1 MSKIIASAAIRGA
14 HKYVEKAKEKL
25 NRLIEDKGPDYKV
38 AYPNTAYYLPLIY
51 AILGLKVENL
61 EGMREALKEA
71 KNLLPAPP
79 SEKLW
84 LPYLGNA
91 LDAGIAT
98 LIAEEIIEALKYAR
112 GEKPEG
118 IWLGFTDDAILRTQ
132 GIKLVDGRMPGFA
145 ACVGALPT
153 NEEAVRLARA
163 LQEKSILVFMASS
176 SNGKSMAEQLAEE
189 GIEMNW
195 DTFLVP
201 YGKDTSATI
210 HALNFAV
217 RSAMTFGGIKPGN
230 LEKAREILLY
240 NKERVHA
247 FVLALGADKGINE
260 DQLITDEKYATAAGA
275 INFGFPV
282 LSDVDLPQILPT
294 GICTYEHVVSSIP
307 RDAIVPKAI
316 EVRGLEIKI
325 TKIDIPVPHGAGF
338 EGERVRK
345 EDMQVQF
352 GGKYSEAFELLRGA
366 PMEELEDGK
375 IELIGPDID
384 QAQEGAAMP
393 LGILIQVAGRKFQED
408 FESVLERRIHEFISC
423 ANGIFHMG
431 QRAIVWI
438 RISKEAFQKG
448 FRLKHLG
455 EILVAKLHGEFSKLL
470 DKVQVTIITD
480 EDKLKEPLEEA
491 KRVYRERDERLGG
504 MTDEDVDTLYS
515 CILCQSYAPNHVCIV
530 TPQRLGLCGAYTWLD
545 CKASH
550 ELNPHG
556 PNEPVKKGRCL
567 DEVKGQWEG
576 INEYLVLKSN
586 GNLEKFNAYSIIE
599 DPMTSCVVG
608 ETELIIEG
616 KLTKIDE
623 FIDENYGGEDYTQSS
638 ALTLRRGLAKEEP
651 IVALQRFAAPDN
663 LIYLKTKTGVELVL
677 TPNHEIAVDKQEGIQ
692 WIRADQVN
700 AGDRL
705 ISLANL
711 DLPSKLPDIIDL
723 LPDDFRVADQDL
735 IVDIKKRLASKYGS
749 LGKAFR
755 QLRIKPLL
763 QVKSI
768 SLRDLKTVASCLQE
782 DWQEIKKSVRTVSSA
797 SSFIQLPR
805 EITKDLFYIMGLIA
819 SDGSIT
825 KRGRYEYRIDFINTN
840 EKLGQEFASL
850 YSRIFPDRRL
860 NMRIRKSNTSEIGGR
875 IIKPTKRCFHY
886 YANNPVLGYLCE
898 YFGIRI
904 GSRGKWNL
912 GKMLNLPKSHIAAF
926 VGGLFDGDGSIRI
939 HRYQDKSEVGEGYL
953 CISEEKSAR
962 HLQILLK
969 RLGIIGNVRED
980 RSVWKVELYG
990 GNLFRFARTISS
1002 EHPQKGEL
1010 LTRVCQL
1017 ANENN
1022 TKLDKTQREVLPYCV
1037 GKAIAALP
1045 ASEEVLSPST
1055 LFYYKTGRS
1064 RPIIS
1069 NANKVL
1075 EEKYSSLL
1083 EIHNSPK
1090 KLLSMGLQQTELQE
1104 DERHQSIIEAALKA
1118 DYFLDIVTKVE
1129 NIKNNGRYSYVY
1141 NLTLTDTHC
1150 YFVNGGP
1157 LIKNCGCFECITVVL
1172 PETNGVMIVN
1182 REFTEMTPV
1191 GMTFST
1197 MAGQVG
1203 GGVQTPGFIGMG
1215 KMYITSEKFISAE
1228 GGLKRVVWMPQELK
1242 EEIAERLK
1250 TRLEEIGE
1258 VDLMDK
1264 IATEK
1269 EATTSEELVRFL
1281 QDKKHPALSMEPIM

>member
-14 HKYVEKAKEKL
+14 HKYVKEAEKQLNQLIQEKGS
-25 NRLIEDKGPDYKV
+25 DHKV
-38 AYPNTAYYLPLIY
+38 AYPNTAYYLPVIY
-51 AILGLKVENL
+51 ALLGLKVENL
-61 EGMREALKEA
+61 EGIDKALKEA

-84 LPYLGNA
+84 LPYLGDA
-91 LDAGIAT
+91 LDAGVAT

-145 ACVGALPT
+145 ACLGALPS
-153 NEEAVRLARA
+153 NEEAVKLART

-201 YGKDTSATI
+201 YGKDTSAAI
-210 HALNFAV
+210 HALNFAA
-217 RSAMTFGGIKPGN
+217 RAAMTFGGIKPGN
-230 LEKAREILLY
+230 FEKAREILLY

-247 FVLALGADKGINE
+247 FGLALGADPGVDE
-260 DQLITDEKYATAAGA
+260 DQVITDEKYATAAGA
-275 INFGFPV
+275 INFGFPII
-282 LSDVDLPQILPT
+282 SDVDLPQVLPT

-307 RDAIVPKAI
+307 RETIVAKAI
-316 EVRGLEIKI
+316 EVRGLEIKV
-325 TKIDIPVPHGAGF
+325 TKIDIPVPYGAGF

-345 EDMQVQF
+345 EQMQVQF
-352 GGKYSEAFELLRGA
+352 GGKYSQAFEILRGA
-366 PMEELEDGK
+366 QMEEVEDGK

-384 QAQEGAAMP
+384 QVQEGAAMP
-393 LGILIQVAGRKFQED
+393 LGILVQVAGRKFQED
-408 FESVLERRIHEFISC
+408 FETVLERRIHEFISC

-431 QRAIVWI
+431 QRAIAWI

-455 EILVAKLHGEFSKLL
+455 EILVAKLHDEFSKLL

-480 EDKLKEPLEEA
+480 EEKLKEPLEEA
-491 KRVYRERDERLGG
+491 RRVFHDRDERLAG
-504 MTDEDVDTLYS
+504 MTDENVDTLYS

-545 CKASH
+545 CKASY

-576 INEYLVLKSN
+576 INEYLVQKSN
-586 GNLEKFNAYSIIE
+586 GNLERFNAYSIIE
-599 DPMTSCVVG
+599 DPMTSCVVR
-608 ETELIIEG
+608 ETELIIDG

-638 ALTLRRGLAKEEP
+638 ALTLREGLAKQEP
-651 IVALQRFAAPDN
+651 IVALQRFPAPDN

-711 DLPSKLPDIIDL
+711 DLSSELPDIIDL

-735 IVDIKKRLASKYGS
+735 IADIKKRLASKYGS
-749 LGKAFR
+749 LRKAFR
-755 QLRIKPLL
+755 QLRIKSLL

-768 SLRDLKTVASCLQE
+768 SLKDLKTVISYLQE
-782 DWQEIKKSVRTVSSA
+782 DWQEIKKLIKTVSTA
-797 SSFIQLPR
+797 SSFIQLPD
-805 EITKDLFYIMGLIA
+805 EISKDLFYIMGLIA

-825 KRGRYEYRIDFINTN
+825 KRGRYEYRIDFINTS

-850 YSRIFPDRRL
+850 YSRTFPDRKL
-860 NMRIRKSNTSEIGGR
+860 NMRIRKSNTSEIRGR

-886 YANNPVLGYLCE
+886 YVNNPVLGYLCE

-904 GSRGKWNL
+904 GSRGKWDL

-926 VGGLFDGDGSIRI
+926 LGGLFDGDGSIRI
-939 HRYQDKSEVGEGYL
+939 RKYQDKWKVGEGYL
-953 CISEEKSAR
+953 CISKEKAAR

-980 RSVWKVELYG
+980 RSVWKVELHG
-990 GNLFRFARTISS
+990 GNLFRFAYTISS
-1002 EHPQKGEL
+1002 KHPQKEKL
-1010 LTRVCQL
+1010 LSKVCQL
-1017 ANENN
+1017 TNEDD

-1045 ASEEVLSPST
+1045 ASKEVLSPST

-1075 EEKYSSLL
+1075 NANLGINLLDPPSEE
-1083 EIHNSPK
+1083 E
-1090 KLLSMGLQQTELQE
+1090 G
-1104 DERHQSIIEAALKA
+1104 HQSIIEAALKT

-1182 REFTEMTPV
+1182 REFTGMTPV

-1215 KMYITSEKFISAE
+1215 KMYITSQKFISAE
-1228 GGLKRVVWMPQELK
+1228 GGIKRVVWMPQELK
-1242 EEIAERLK
+1242 EEIGERVK
-1250 TRLEEIGE
+1250 MRLEEIGE

-1269 EATTSEELVRFL
+1269 EATTSEELLRFL

>member
-14 HKYVEKAKEKL
+14 HKYVKEAERELNKLIKEK
-25 NRLIEDKGPDYKV
+25 GSDYKV
-38 AYPNTAYYLPLIY
+38 AYPNTAYYLPFIY
-51 AILGLKVENL
+51 AVLGLKVENL
-61 EGMREALKEA
+61 EGVGQALKEA
-71 KNLLPAPP
+71 KNLLPLLP

-84 LPYLGNA
+84 LPYLGDA
-91 LDAGIAT
+91 LDAGVAT
-98 LIAEEIIEALKYAR
+98 LIAEEIIEVLKYAR
-112 GEKPEG
+112 GEKPGG
-118 IWLGFTDDAILRTQ
+118 IWLGFTDDTILRTQ

-153 NEEAVRLARA
+153 NEEAVKLARA
-163 LQEKSILVFMASS
+163 LQEKNILVFMASS

-201 YGKDTSATI
+201 YGKDTSAAV
-210 HALNFAV
+210 HALNFAA
-217 RSAMTFGGIKPGN
+217 RSAMTFGGLKPGN

-240 NKERVHA
+240 NKRRVHA
-247 FVLALGADKGINE
+247 FVLALGRDKGTSE

-294 GICTYEHVVSSIP
+294 GICTYEHVVSGIP
-307 RDAIVPKAI
+307 RDTIVPKAI
-316 EVRGLEIKI
+316 EVRGLEIKV
-325 TKIDIPVPHGAGF
+325 TKIDIPVPYGAGF

-345 EDMQVQF
+345 EQMQVQF
-352 GGKYSEAFELLRGA
+352 GGKYSQAFELLRGA
-366 PMEELEDGK
+366 PMEEVEDGK
-375 IELIGPDID
+375 IELIGADID
-384 QAQEGAAMP
+384 QAQEGSAMP
-393 LGILIQVAGRKFQED
+393 LGILVQVAGRKFQED

-431 QRAIVWI
+431 QRAIAWI
-438 RISKEAFQKG
+438 RVSKEAFQKG
-448 FRLKHLG
+448 FRLRHLG
-455 EILVAKLHGEFSKLL
+455 EILVAKIHDEYSRIV
-470 DKVQVTIITD
+470 DKVQVKIITD
-480 EDKLKEPLEEA
+480 EEKLKEPLEEA
-491 KRVYRERDERLGG
+491 RRVYHERDERLGG
-504 MTDEDVDTLYS
+504 MTDEDVDTFYS

-567 DEVKGQWEG
+567 EEVKGQWEG
-576 INEYLVLKSN
+576 INEYLVQKSN
-586 GNLEKFNAYSIIE
+586 GNLERFNAYSIIE

-608 ETELIIEG
+608 ETELIIDG
-616 KLTKIDE
+616 KLAKIDE

-638 ALTLRRGLAKEEP
+638 ALTLREGLAKQEP
-651 IVALQRFAAPDN
+651 IVALQRFPAPDN
-663 LIYLKTKTGVELVL
+663 LVHLKTKAGVELVF
-677 TPNHEIAVDKQEGIQ
+677 TPNHEIAVDGQEGIE
-692 WIRADQVN
+692 WVRADQVN

-711 DLPSKLPDIIDL
+711 DLSSELPALIDL

-735 IVDIKKRLASKYGS
+735 IAHLKKHLASKLS
-749 LGKAFR
+749 
-755 QLRIKPLL
+755 
-763 QVKSI
+763 
-768 SLRDLKTVASCLQE
+768 
-782 DWQEIKKSVRTVSSA
+782 
-797 SSFIQLPR
+797 
-805 EITKDLFYIMGLIA
+805 KDIFYIMGLIA

-825 KRGRYEYRIDFINTN
+825 KRDRYEYRIDFINTS

-850 YSRIFPDRRL
+850 YSRTFPGRKL
-860 NMRIRKSNTSEIGGR
+860 SMRIRKSNTSEIRGR

-886 YANNPVLGYLCE
+886 YVNNPVLGYLCE

-926 VGGLFDGDGSIRI
+926 LGGLFDGDGSIRI
-939 HRYQDKSEVGEGYL
+939 RKYQDKWEVGEGYL
-953 CISEEKSAR
+953 CIFEEKAAR
-962 HLQILLK
+962 HLQVLLK

-980 RSVWKVELYG
+980 RSVWKVELHG
-990 GNLFRFARTISS
+990 GNLFRFAYTISS
-1002 EHPQKGEL
+1002 KHPQKGEL
-1010 LTRVCQL
+1010 LSRVCQL
-1017 ANENN
+1017 ANEDD

-1045 ASEEVLSPST
+1045 ASKEVLSSST

-1075 EEKYSSLL
+1075 KANPGTNLLDPPSEEGK
-1083 EIHNSPK
+1083 
-1090 KLLSMGLQQTELQE
+1090 
-1104 DERHQSIIEAALKA
+1104 HQCIIEAALKT
-1118 DYFLDIVTKVE
+1118 DYFLDIITKVE
-1129 NIKNNGRYSYVY
+1129 NIKNHGKYSYVY
-1141 NLTLTDTHC
+1141 NLTLAGTHC

-1182 REFTEMTPV
+1182 REFTGMTPV

-1215 KMYITSEKFISAE
+1215 KMYITSPKFISAE
-1228 GGLKRVVWMPQELK
+1228 GGIKRVVWMPQELK
-1242 EEIAERLK
+1242 EEIEERLK
-1250 TRLEEIGE
+1250 MRLEEIGE

-1269 EATTSEELVRFL
+1269 EATTSEELMKFL
-1281 QDKKHPALSMEPIM
+1281 QDKKHPALAMEPIM